1 MESLENL
8 KTQYEENLQR
18 LHREIQNQVND
29 KKAEIEEIKK
39 KLEEI
44 GADILINKEKLNEAE
59 NELNADKYSE
69 ATNEL
74 EKQNILKEMYQK
86 RLNKLEN
93 TPIIDRTEYD
103 AMILKVEAVA
113 DKINEE
119 LNDEARKLLPQQFKP
134 LADKAIEVRNL
145 SNEIL
150 LMIEKELG
158 NNYEGYKMTVGG
170 GGMDSSRMNGLSYSY
185 HRPFNFVYDNI
196 EREVNM

>member
-44 GADILINKEKLNEAE
+44 GANILIYKEKMDKAE
-59 NELNADKYSE
+59 NELNADEYSE
-69 ATNEL
+69 AKKEL

-86 RLNKLEN
+86 RLNRLEN
-93 TPIIDRTEYD
+93 APIVDRTEYD
-103 AMILKVEAVA
+103 AMISKAEAVA

-119 LNDEARKLLPQQFKP
+119 LIDEARKLLPQQFKP
-134 LADKAIEVRNL
+134 LADKAIEVGNL
-145 SNEIL
+145 ANEIL

-170 GGMDSSRMNGLSYSY
+170 GMDSSRMNGLRYNY
-185 HRPFNFVYDNI
+185 HRPFNVVYSNI
-196 EREVNM
+196 EREVNK

>member
-29 KKAEIEEIKK
+29 KKEEIEEIKK

-44 GADILINKEKLNEAE
+44 GANILIYKEKMDEAE
-59 NELNADKYSE
+59 NELNADEYSE
-69 ATNEL
+69 ANKEL

-86 RLNKLEN
+86 RLNRLEN

-103 AMILKVEAVA
+103 AMISKVEAVA

-119 LNDEARKLLPQQFKP
+119 LINEARKLLPQQFKP
-134 LADKAIEVRNL
+134 LADKAIEVDNL
-145 SNEIL
+145 ANEIL

-158 NNYEGYKMTVGG
+158 NNYEGYKMTAG
-170 GGMDSSRMNGLSYSY
+170 GGMDSSRMNGLRYNY
-185 HRPFNFVYDNI
+185 HRPFNFVYSNI
-196 EREVNM
+196 EREVNK

>member
-18 LHREIQNQVND
+18 LHREIQSQVND

-44 GADILINKEKLNEAE
+44 GADILIYKEKMDKAE
-59 NELNADKYSE
+59 NELNADEYSE
-69 ATNEL
+69 AKKEL

-86 RLNKLEN
+86 RLNRLEN

-103 AMILKVEAVA
+103 AMISKVEAVS

-119 LNDEARKLLPQQFKP
+119 LIDEARKLLPQQFKP
-134 LADKAIEVRNL
+134 LADKAIEVGNL
-145 SNEIL
+145 ANEIL

-158 NNYEGYKMTVGG
+158 NNYEGYKMTAG
-170 GGMDSSRMNGLSYSY
+170 GGMDSSRMNGLRYSY
-185 HRPFNFVYDNI
+185 HRPFNVVYSNI
-196 EREVNM
+196 EREVNK

>member
-44 GADILINKEKLNEAE
+44 GADILIYKEKLNEAE

-69 ATNEL
+69 ATKEL

-86 RLNKLEN
+86 RLNRLEN

-119 LNDEARKLLPQQFKP
+119 LIDEARKLLPQQFKP
-134 LADKAIEVRNL
+134 LADKAIEVDHL
-145 SNEIL
+145 ANEIL

-158 NNYEGYKMTVGG
+158 NNYEGYKMTAG
-170 GGMDSSRMNGLSYSY
+170 GGMDSSRMNGLRYNY
-185 HRPFNFVYDNI
+185 HRPFNFIYSNI
-196 EREVNM
+196 EGEVNM